1 MRQYR
6 VEFSE
11 AAEAELFASIV
22 WGIEKWGTE
31 ETFQWARDVHASIN
45 KMLSSFP
52 QSQPSAPESYEAG
65 TEIRQMIFG
74 RYRIL
79 FNIEG
84 DVVNVLHVR
93 GAFGGEA

>member
-1 MRQYR
+1 MNQYR

-11 AAEAELFASIV
+11 AAEAELLTSIV
-22 WGIEKWGTE
+22 WGVENWGTE
-31 ETFQWARDVHASIN
+31 ETFRWARDLRNSVN
-45 KMLSSFP
+45 KMLASFP
-52 QSQPSAPESYEAG
+52 KSQPLAPESAEAR
-65 TEIRQMIFG
+65 TEIRHMIIG

-93 GAFGGEA
+93 GAFGG

>member
-1 MRQYR
+1 MGYGRN
-6 VEFSE
+6 FSMGSRRSCVHKN
-11 AAEAELFASIV
+11 AELIYAKPAVSSGIV
-22 WGIEKWGTE
+22 
-31 ETFQWARDVHASIN
+31 RR
-45 KMLSSFP
+45 
-52 QSQPSAPESYEAG
+52 G

>member
-31 ETFQWARDVHASIN
+31 ETFQWARDVRASIKN
-45 KMLSSFP
+45 AELIYAKPAVSSGIVRSGNRNQTDDLWPLSDF
-52 QSQPSAPESYEAG
+52 
-65 TEIRQMIFG
+65 
-74 RYRIL
+74 
-79 FNIEG
+79 
-84 DVVNVLHVR
+84 V
-93 GAFGGEA
+93 